1 MIYANEI
8 KKMIFF
14 VGVVSGCGEYW
25 ISPKL
30 SKMIQ
35 KLWKIMIA
43 GQLVGFRPKEADLGR
58 IRQDEGRSKAIQE

>member
-1 MIYANEI
+1 
-8 KKMIFF
+8 MIFF

-43 GQLVGFRPKEADLGR
+43 GQLVMFRPKEAYLGR
-58 IRQDEGRSKAIQE
+58 KRAIRTKIEDESKATRE